1 MASFMTGGLPRATLA
16 GVSITTAT
24 RPSEEADFPTFTAIT
39 NEVIRTS
46 ATHFGYEPLADDD
59 LATHWRSQRARFP
72 WLTLVDESGAV
83 LGYAKA
89 GSWRARDA
97 YQWTCET
104 TIYLASSA
112 RGQGLGRP
120 LYSSLLAECVRLGFH
135 SAVAG
140 ITLPN
145 DPSVRLHE
153 ALGFVSV
160 GVVQHAGMKFDR
172 WWDVGFWQ
180 KLLS

>member
-1 MASFMTGGLPRATLA
+1 MPIRAT
-16 GVSITTAT
+16 I
-24 RPSEEADFPTFTAIT
+24 EADFPTFTAIT

-46 ATHFGYEPLADDD
+46 ATHFGYEPYADDD
-59 LATHWRSQRARFP
+59 LVTHWRSQRARFP
-72 WLTLVDESGAV
+72 WLTLTDDTGAA

-89 GSWRARDA
+89 GSWRERAA

-104 TIYLASSA
+104 TIYLATA
-112 RGQGLGRP
+112 VRGQGLGRP
-120 LYSSLLAECVRLGFH
+120 LYASLLAECVRLDFH

-145 DPSVRLHE
+145 AASVRLHE
-153 ALGFVSV
+153 SLGFTPV
-160 GVVQHAGMKFDR
+160 GVVQEAGNKFER

-180 KLLS
+180 KRL

>member
-16 GVSITTAT
+16 GVSIRA
-24 RPSEEADFPTFTAIT
+24 SQEADFATFTAIT

-46 ATHFGYEPLADDD
+46 ATHFNYEPLADDD
-59 LATHWRSQRARFP
+59 LVAYWRSQRARFP
-72 WLTLVDESGAV
+72 WLTLTDEAGSV

-89 GSWRARDA
+89 GAWRERAA

-104 TIYLASSA
+104 TIYLAAPA

-120 LYSSLLAECVRLGFH
+120 LYTSLLAECVRLGFH
-135 SAVAG
+135 SAIAG
-140 ITLPN
+140 ISLPN
-145 DPSVRLHE
+145 DASVHLHE
-153 ALGFVSV
+153 SLGFASV
-160 GVVQHAGMKFDR
+160 GVVKHAGKKFDQ

-180 KLLS
+180 KML

>member
-16 GVSITTAT
+16 GVSIRA
-24 RPSEEADFPTFTAIT
+24 SQEADFATFTAIT

-59 LATHWRSQRARFP
+59 LAAHWRSQRARFP
-72 WLTLVDESGAV
+72 WLTLVDDAGAV

-89 GSWRARDA
+89 GAWRERAA
-97 YQWTCET
+97 YRWT
-104 TIYLASSA
+104 YLATSA

-120 LYSSLLAECVRLGFH
+120 LYTSLLDECVRLGFH

-145 DPSVRLHE
+145 DASVRLHE
-153 ALGFVSV
+153 SLGFVST
-160 GVVQHAGMKFDR
+160 GVVKHAGKKFDR

-180 KLLS
+180 KLLT